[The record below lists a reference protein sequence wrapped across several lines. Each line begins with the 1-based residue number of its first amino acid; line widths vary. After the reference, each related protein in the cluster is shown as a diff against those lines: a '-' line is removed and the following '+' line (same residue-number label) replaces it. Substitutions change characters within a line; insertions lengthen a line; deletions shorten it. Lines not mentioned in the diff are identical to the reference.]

1 LIIMTSDNGG
11 PAGAASS
18 GESGNNFPLRGG
30 KGNEFEG
37 GVRVAAALGGGF
49 LPAVARGAKLDGYM
63 HVADWYPTICG
74 LAGVDAADPNPKAAE
89 VPDIDGF
96 DLWPYISG
104 KVSNSPRTEIMLSS
118 EDNGAIISGNYK
130 LIMGVQSY
138 GFWTS
143 LNYPNAST
151 NHSVEKTVDC
161 GQGCIFDIVQD
172 PSEYVD
178 LAATMPAKLAELQG
192 LWQKRNATKWNP
204 ETMAVDTEKCDAY
217 VAAHGGF
224 LGPYLSWSPNMS
236 VEFLV

>member
-1 LIIMTSDNGG
+1 
-11 PAGAASS
+11 
-18 GESGNNFPLRGG
+18 
-30 KGNEFEG
+30 
-37 GVRVAAALGGGF
+37 
-49 LPAVARGAKLDGYM
+49 
-63 HVADWYPTICG
+63 
-74 LAGVDAADPNPKAAE
+74 
-89 VPDIDGF
+89 
-96 DLWPYISG
+96 
-104 KVSNSPRTEIMLSS
+104 MLSS

-151 NHSVEKTVDC
+151 NHSVEETVDC

-217 VAAHGGF
+217 AAAHWGF
-224 LGPYLSWSPNMS
+224 LGPYLSWSPNIS